1 MKIERDIGVHVCN
14 DCRAPLDDI
23 DFIRCGISVVRN
35 LQYFF
40 DYHCPRCNHR
50 GRYVLDVRGGIS
62 VPGALSVLKEIVS
75 DGDALAESI
84 DWNAIEG
91 V

>member
-1 MKIERDIGVHVCN
+1 MKIERDIGVHICN
-14 DCRAPLDDI
+14 DCHAPLDDI
-23 DFIRCGISVVRN
+23 DFVRCGISVVRN

-50 GRYVLDVRGGIS
+50 GRYVFDVCGEIS
-62 VPGALSVLKEIVS
+62 VPGALSVLKEVVS
-75 DGDALAESI
+75 DDETPVPQI

-91 V
+91 G